1 MWTKEAIK
9 KIGKYNTSIPGVED
23 FEYLLRTFK
32 INEKECKINKNIVM
46 KYIRDKNTNMYL
58 YEKNIKN

>member
-1 MWTKEAIK
+1 MWTKAI

-32 INEKECKINKNIVM
+32 INENCKL
-46 KYIRDKNTNMYL
+46 IRIL
-58 YEKNIKN
+58 L